1 MAQQDNY
8 IGIAMGLD
16 VTDLKAGLQET
27 KRAITTA
34 NKEFNNATAGM
45 DDWKSSSE
53 GLQAKLTQLNK
64 TLDNQQRVVRGYQAE
79 LEKTEEKFGANSIQA
94 RTLRDRLLDAETAV
108 KKTEKSIRYFN
119 SELENVQSEA
129 REASSATGKLAS
141 AMRDADTATVDL
153 KGGFTILKGV
163 MANLASTAI
172 TSMVSGL
179 QNIVSESREFRR
191 EMAYLQSGA
200 EATGASFDNAKEN
213 LREVTSITE
222 DSGAAVEG
230 LNNLMTAGFDG
241 DGLDQIT
248 DQLLGASIKW
258 KDTLKFEGLADGLQE
273 TMATGKAVGP
283 FVELLERGGMVAEDF
298 DEGLAKCNTEAEKQ
312 QYVLDTLNKL
322 GLKEVKDNYVE
333 TNKTLVDGAKANFDY
348 SESMSKVGEKAEP
361 ILTTV
366 KQGWVDILNAFL
378 DTESGMNLD
387 GLAQSIKG
395 AFQWFI
401 DDVIPAIKKGIKFVV
416 KNQDMILALIAGIGA
431 GFVAWKAVSIINGI
445 ITAIRSAIVVT
456 KAWTVATEGMT
467 VAQKLLNLAMKA
479 NLIGI
484 VITAIVALVA
494 AFVVLWNK
502 SDAFREF
509 WINLWNKI
517 KATAKVVVDWLV
529 TAFRVTWDAIKL
541 TWSSVVSFFQAI
553 WNGIKAVFMG
563 VVNFYATI
571 YGTAWQVI
579 KKIWSVAVAWF
590 GNIWNGIKNVFS
602 KVGSTIGGFFQSAWD
617 SIVGIWSSAGS
628 WFSDTIDDILGF
640 FEDLPE
646 KMLGIGEDMMNGL
659 VDGVTGMANT
669 VKDKV
674 ENAVE
679 SVVSGVKDFLGIS
692 SPSKMMRDE
701 VGAMMGEGMGEG
713 ILASTKGVIKDA
725 RKASGMISK
734 GLTSQLS
741 DTAVGLS
748 TGKAGSNVTNVTN
761 NYSQVIN
768 APKQPSRI
776 ELYRQTKN
784 LLSYKGAY

>member
-34 NKEFNNATAGM
+34 NKEFANATAGM

-79 LEKTEEKFGANSIQA
+79 LEKTEEKFGANSVQA

-153 KGGFTILKGV
+153 KGGFTVLKGV
-163 MANLASTAI
+163 MANLASSAI
-172 TSMVSGL
+172 TSVVGGL
-179 QNIVSESREFRR
+179 QNIVSESREFRK

-366 KQGWVDILNAFL
+366 KQGWVDILNAFM
-378 DTESGMNLD
+378 DAESGMDMD
-387 GLAQSIKG
+387 GLAKSIKG
-395 AFQWFI
+395 AFKWFI
-401 DDVIPAIKKGIKFVV
+401 DKVIPAIKKGIQFVV
-416 KNQDMILALIAGIGA
+416 KNKDVILALIAGIGA

-445 ITAIRSAIVVT
+445 ITAVKSAILMT
-456 KAWTVATEGMT
+456 KAWAVATNGMT

-494 AFVVLWNK
+494 AFAVLWNT
-502 SDAFREF
+502 SDEFRNF
-509 WINLWNKI
+509 WIGLWNSI

-529 TAFRVTWDAIKL
+529 MAFNVTWDAIKL

-571 YGTAWQVI
+571 YGTAWEII

-590 GNIWNGIKNVFS
+590 GNIWNGIKNVFA

-659 VDGVTGMANT
+659 IDGVTGMANT